1 MGILVLQNPDR
12 LCIIL
17 SQQTHQ
23 KFNEYCGGLP
33 MLKARILI
41 CDDEEGIRRYLQ
53 KLLQAKEY
61 EVETF
66 GDGTTLLARLEGG
79 TDGDADMLLQDVRM
93 PDMDGIEVLQ
103 RAKKLRPTL
112 PVVVMTAF
120 GTIDSAVDAI
130 KHGAYDYVTKPFP
143 KEKILGVIEN
153 ALELDLLLKENRVLK
168 EELNRTDTPDN
179 IIFTSDKFRAVYE
192 LTLQVAASDA
202 NILVLGESGTGKELI
217 AGAVHYNSS
226 RRGKR
231 FLSINCAAL
240 SDTLLESQL
249 FGHVRGAFTGAI
261 TTQKGLL
268 EEADGGTL
276 FLDEIGDVSAAVQ
289 AKLLR
294 VIQERSFIPV
304 GATKPKSVDIRFVAA
319 TNKDLEK
326 EVREG
331 RFREDLYYR
340 LNVITIDLPPLRE
353 RPEDIEPL
361 AEHFMRKYSRR
372 IRKEI
377 RGFSPEA
384 LHEMQSYHWPGN
396 VRELENV
403 MERAV
408 ILTRGET
415 ITPEVLPIRRKE
427 PAPAPTAEN
436 RLISLEVIER
446 EHIERVLRQTGFH
459 KSRSAE
465 ILGISRKTLDRKI
478 AEYGLALPGGASPA
492 LDD

>member
-1 MGILVLQNPDR
+1 M
-12 LCIIL
+12 
-17 SQQTHQ
+17 
-23 KFNEYCGGLP
+23 
-33 MLKARILI
+33 KARILI

-53 KLLQAKEY
+53 KMFLAKEY
-61 EVETF
+61 DVETF
-66 GDGTTLLARLEGG
+66 ADGTSLLARIEGG
-79 TDGDADMLLQDVRM
+79 TEGDADILLQDVRM
-93 PDMDGIEVLQ
+93 PDMDGIEVLK
-103 RAKKLRPTL
+103 RVKKLRPAM

-120 GTIDSAVDAI
+120 GTIDAAVEAI
-130 KHGAYDYVTKPFP
+130 KLGAYDYVTKPFP
-143 KEKILGVIEN
+143 KEKILGLMEN
-153 ALELDLLLKENRVLK
+153 ALQLDLLMKENRVLK
-168 EELNRTDTPDN
+168 EELSRPDIPDN
-179 IIFTSDKFRAVYE
+179 IVFTSAKFREVYD
-192 LTLQVAASDA
+192 LTVQVAGSDA

-217 AGAVHYNSS
+217 AGAIHVNSQ
-226 RRGKR
+226 RKGRR

-294 VIQERSFIPV
+294 VIQEREFIPV

-319 TNKDLEK
+319 TNKDLAK
-326 EVREG
+326 EVAAG

-340 LNVITIDLPPLRE
+340 LNVITIALPPLRE
-353 RPEDIEPL
+353 RREDIEPL
-361 AEHFMRKYSRR
+361 AMHFLAKYARR
-372 IRKEI
+372 IRKNI
-377 RGFSPEA
+377 RGFTPEA
-384 LHEMQSYHWPGN
+384 LQSLQGYRWPGN

-403 MERAV
+403 VERAA
-408 ILTRGET
+408 ILTRGDLV
-415 ITPEVLPIRRKE
+415 TPEVLPIRPRE
-427 PAPAPTAEN
+427 DAPLLRPDN
-436 RLISLEVIER
+436 LLVSLEEMER

-459 KSRSAE
+459 KSRTAE

-478 AEYGLALPGGASPA
+478 VEYALAIPGQGISGT

>member
-1 MGILVLQNPDR
+1 
-12 LCIIL
+12 
-17 SQQTHQ
+17 
-23 KFNEYCGGLP
+23 
-33 MLKARILI
+33 MLKAKILI

-53 KLLQAKEY
+53 KMFVAREY

-66 GDGTTLLARLEGG
+66 ADGTSLIQRIEGG
-79 TDGDADMLLQDVRM
+79 SEGDADILLQDVRM
-93 PDMDGIEVLQ
+93 TDMDGIEVLK
-103 RAKKLRPTL
+103 RVKKLRPAL

-120 GTIDSAVDAI
+120 GTIDSAVEAI
-130 KHGAYDYVTKPFP
+130 KLGAYDYVTKPFP
-143 KEKILGVIEN
+143 KEKILSVIEN
-153 ALELDLLLKENRVLK
+153 ALEMDLLKKENRVLK
-168 EELNRTDTPDN
+168 EELNRPDAADN
-179 IIFTSDKFRAVYE
+179 IIFVSDRFREVYE
-192 LTLQVAASDA
+192 LTIQVARSDA

-217 AGAVHYNSS
+217 AGSVHYNSP

-249 FGHVRGAFTGAI
+249 FGHMRGAFTGAI
-261 TTQKGLL
+261 TSQKGLL

-276 FLDEIGDVSAAVQ
+276 FLDEIGDVSASVQ

-294 VIQERSFIPV
+294 VIQEREFIPV
-304 GATKPKSVDIRFVAA
+304 GATKSKSVDIRFVAA
-319 TNKDLEK
+319 TNKDLDK
-326 EVREG
+326 EVKEG

-353 RPEDIEPL
+353 RAEDIEPL
-361 AEHFMRKYSRR
+361 AEHFLGKYARR

-377 RGFSPEA
+377 RGFAPEA
-384 LHEMQSYHWPGN
+384 LKLMKSYHWPGN

-408 ILTRGET
+408 ILARGDLV
-415 ITPEVLPIRRKE
+415 TPDVLPIRPRE
-427 PAPAPTAEN
+427 IAVAPPRDN
-436 RLISLEVIER
+436 RLISLDVIER

-459 KSRSAE
+459 KSRTAE

-478 AEYGLALPGGASPA
+478 AEYEMALPTSGPSSHDA
-492 LDD
+492 